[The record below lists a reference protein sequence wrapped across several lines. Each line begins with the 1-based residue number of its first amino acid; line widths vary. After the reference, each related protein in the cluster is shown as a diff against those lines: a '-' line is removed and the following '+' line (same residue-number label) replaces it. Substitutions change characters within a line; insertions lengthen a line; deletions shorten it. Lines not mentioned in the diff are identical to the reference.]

1 MKAVL
6 AVLAIVVVLIVTIV
20 GSISSVYNTAV
31 RYETNIK
38 KLDEAS
44 KNTLSA
50 YTLKVR
56 EMAQVP
62 AMYKKDLESII
73 KQTFEGRYGKDG
85 SKAVMQFITENNLQF
100 DSSMYKNLQV
110 VMQSGR
116 DEFKLSQDRK
126 LDICADYENKRG
138 QLISGFFLQALG
150 FPKQDIDNKCKIV
163 LDAETNET
171 FLKHEAKPIK
181 L

>member
-1 MKAVL
+1 MTCIVAFKIDNGSVVL
-6 AVLAIVVVLIVTIV
+6 AGDKA
-20 GSISSVYNTAV
+20 GS
-31 RYETNIK
+31 
-38 KLDEAS
+38 
-44 KNTLSA
+44 
-50 YTLKVR
+50 
-56 EMAQVP
+56 
-62 AMYKKDLESII
+62 
-73 KQTFEGRYGKDG
+73 
-85 SKAVMQFITENNLQF
+85 
-100 DSSMYKNLQV
+100 
-110 VMQSGR
+110 

-171 FLKHEAKPIK
+171 FSKHEAKPIK